1 MCSYFSCYLI
11 QNKNRGLSWY
21 CQNNNVKKT
30 IHSIFAIYFEP
41 NTCHATKVAQVKMSK
56 KSVTYMCAVFKE
68 GRQTGMVSEHPL
80 DNQRASKVNHKVSIK
95 EIVHID
101 FFFFRI
107 YLFLNP
113 TCCLS

>member
-1 MCSYFSCYLI
+1 
-11 QNKNRGLSWY
+11 
-21 CQNNNVKKT
+21 
-30 IHSIFAIYFEP
+30 
-41 NTCHATKVAQVKMSK
+41 MSK

-101 FFFFRI
+101 FFFSEFI
-107 YLFLNP
+107 YF
-113 TCCLS
+113 